1 MPDSDRIDNAL
12 ERGYNIRAPRLDFD
26 ELFSD
31 WSRRSKAFRSRA
43 SSFLDV
49 AYGDAERR
57 RLDIFPAS
65 TGAPTLVYLHGG
77 YWQSG
82 DKSAYSFLGGS
93 FVDKGV
99 SLVVMNYTLCP
110 QTTVPAIT
118 EEVRHGLTWLYR
130 NSARYGLA
138 SGRINVT
145 GHSAGGH
152 LTAMMMAT
160 DWRARDPELPGDLVR
175 TGVAISGL
183 YDLEPLRYTSINRAA
198 RIDDDAAR
206 RCSPLFLSPRAGARV
221 LTVVGGRETDAF
233 HEQAGNLA
241 ARWMAAGGHMERY
254 VEPDA
259 DHFDLVD
266 RLADAESALFKKVRT
281 WLA

>member
-1 MPDSDRIDNAL
+1 
-12 ERGYNIRAPRLDFD
+12 
-26 ELFSD
+26 
-31 WSRRSKAFRSRA
+31 
-43 SSFLDV
+43 
-49 AYGDAERR
+49 
-57 RLDIFPAS
+57 
-65 TGAPTLVYLHGG
+65 
-77 YWQSG
+77 
-82 DKSAYSFLGGS
+82 
-93 FVDKGV
+93 
-99 SLVVMNYTLCP
+99 MNYTLCP